1 VRSRVIDGEA
11 IVTDD
16 GGLAVFGLIRG
27 HGTRRSAELCAF
39 DLIELDGKRHTPLE
53 ERKRQLGRLFGRY

>member
-1 VRSRVIDGEA
+1 
-11 IVTDD
+11 
-16 GGLAVFGLIRG
+16 LAVFGLIRG

-53 ERKRQLGRLFGRY
+53 ERKRQWAGFSAAISQA